1 MYRFLSA
8 TVIVLGLVP
17 ALTISEQDAA
27 QEANNQEEAE
37 HTPDCVYVGTPYD
50 VIDKMLE
57 VGSIRRGDLVYDL
70 GCGDGRIIVAAAK
83 RYGCRGVGYDI
94 NPQRIQESLQ
104 NVQKSQVGPLVKIKQ
119 GDIFKVDLRP
129 ANVLMLYLL
138 PEMNRRLLPQLKTLK
153 PGSRIVTH
161 DYGIEGVTP
170 DRSVTMHSLEDG
182 VPHYIYLFKTPLKKE
197 DE

>member
-8 TVIVLGLVP
+8 TVIISGLLLAP
-17 ALTISEQDAA
+17 TISEQDAA
-27 QEANNQEEAE
+27 QEANNQEQAE
-37 HTPDCVYVGTPYD
+37 RTPDCVYVGTPYD

-57 VGSIRRGDLVYDL
+57 IGSIRRGDLVYDL
-70 GCGDGRIIVAAAK
+70 GCGDGRIVVAAAK

-94 NPQRIQESLQ
+94 NPERIRESRQ
-104 NVQKSQVGPLVKIKQ
+104 NVQQNQVGPLVKIKQ

-138 PEMNRRLLPQLKTLK
+138 PEMNLELLPQLEKLK

-170 DRSVTMHSLEDG
+170 DRSVTMTSLEDG
-182 VPHYIYLFKTPLKKE
+182 VPHYIYLFKMPLRKE